1 MNSLLWRWLAR
12 ASMNWILFAQ
22 KFIFSV
28 QSLFW
33 PTSKHTICNDN
44 IIRWFATC
52 LQNWK
57 KKKRKQKSYSL
68 ILSSSCADCHSMFAS
83 IHFVSMFFLR
93 SHNSQREMN
102 INKYGMRHAKSTT
115 TTKKKKRLQ
124 LFSRKLLSEFA
135 LSPHRV
141 PYPHE
146 SFVQTKCIRTI
157 LEMRF
162 RWLRVKWNAHMADAL
177 VQLAWNSR
185 YLCTPANYP
194 AIIGDRKKKKNK
206 QNLRLTTNRNET

>member
-1 MNSLLWRWLAR
+1 MWRTGSISTLLLFSRARIDIYGATEIKKMNSLLWRWLAR

-52 LQNWK
+52 LQSWK

-93 SHNSQREMN
+93 SHSSQREMN

-115 TTKKKKRLQ
+115 T
-124 LFSRKLLSEFA
+124 
-135 LSPHRV
+135 
-141 PYPHE
+141 
-146 SFVQTKCIRTI
+146 
-157 LEMRF
+157 
-162 RWLRVKWNAHMADAL
+162 
-177 VQLAWNSR
+177 
-185 YLCTPANYP
+185 
-194 AIIGDRKKKKNK
+194 KKKKNVCNYFQGSYCLSSLCRHTAFRIRTNLLFK
-206 QNLRLTTNRNET
+206 QNAFARFWKCNFDDCVWRKKKRSYGRRASSVGMK